1 MKSLLLFLFLLVAAY
16 MIWPFTAVFQLDR
29 AMQESDREAFAGL
42 VDIPSIREQIKRK
55 MNKDL
60 ESGIGEVSSKFATW
74 LQNGIQTLGNSAVEH
89 LVDLEWAAA
98 QLRAH
103 NPNPRKGGFLRQLD
117 YAFFDA
123 PDSLLLRIGDL
134 GDDPVHARLT
144 LKEWNWRVTA
154 IYN

>member
-1 MKSLLLFLFLLVAAY
+1 MKSLLFSLFLLLVAY
-16 MIWPFTAVFQLDR
+16 VVWPYTTVYQLDR
-29 AMQESDREAFAGL
+29 TMQESDREAFAGL
-42 VDIPSIREQIKRK
+42 VDIRSIREQIKRK

-60 ESGIGEVSSKFATW
+60 ESGVGDVSNEFVDW
-74 LQNGIQTLGNSAVEH
+74 LQNGIQTLGSNAVEH
-89 LVDLEWAAA
+89 LVDLDWAVL

-103 NPNPRKGGFLRQLD
+103 NPDKRRGGFLKQLD
-117 YAFFDA
+117 YAFFDG

-144 LKEWNWRVTA
+144 LENWSWRVTA